1 MSTGPTPIMDGA
13 GRPAPVLT
21 LPTLIDGVEMVGE
34 FKNSGYREP
43 PQLVSLPNR
52 QLVRLPP
59 LLFQVAKAL
68 DEHRHLAGTTD
79 VGIALE
85 RVAAAVSREAGAQL
99 TGEQV
104 VYLVD
109 RKLAP
114 LGVTTYSDG
123 SAPSAVKANPFLALK
138 FKVAVIP
145 ESVSSALGGMF
156 SWLLSPFALIPMIAA
171 LVLSE
176 VWVFT
181 SQSVVDALRY
191 SIMNPVGILVA
202 MGIGM
207 LSVAF
212 HEVGHAA
219 ACRYGGV
226 RPGPMGF
233 GIYIVWP
240 AFYTDVTESYRLG
253 RGGRL
258 RTDLAGVYFNG
269 VFVVALALLY
279 LQTGYQPLLV
289 ALLYVNLEIVQQLLP
304 TMRFDGYYIMSD
316 LAGIPDLFKYI
327 KPILRRTLLRRPPD
341 ALLLDLKRWPQV
353 FVAFWVLVVFP
364 VMLIQLGL
372 IATQVPALLGLA
384 WDKIGL
390 LFEDAMA
397 GGEPVAVIVS
407 VLQALMLVLPIAGL
421 VLITY
426 SYGRLLLRWAVRRV
440 RDRTAG
446 KGRATGPLPDA

>member
-1 MSTGPTPIMDGA
+1 MSTGPIPAVDGA
-13 GRPAPVLT
+13 GPPAVLT
-21 LPTLIDGVEMVGE
+21 LPTLADGTELVGE
-34 FKNSGYREP
+34 YKNSGYREP

-59 LLFQVAKAL
+59 LLFHVVKAL
-68 DEHRHLAGTTD
+68 HDYRHLAGTAD
-79 VGIALE
+79 VETALD
-85 RVAAAVSREAGAQL
+85 RVAAAVSREADARL
-99 TGEQV
+99 TGEQI

-123 SAPSAVKANPFLALK
+123 TPPPVIKANPFLGLK

-145 ESVSSALGGMF
+145 ERVSSLLGGMF
-156 SWLLSPFALIPMIAA
+156 AWLLSPFAMIPLIAG

-176 VWVFT
+176 VWVFGT
-181 SQSVVDALRY
+181 QSVTGALRH
-191 SIMNPVGILVA
+191 SILNPVGILA
-202 MGIGM
+202 IMGLGV

-226 RPGPMGF
+226 KPGPMGF

-240 AFYTDVTESYRLG
+240 AFYTDITESYRLS

-258 RTDLAGVYFNG
+258 RADLAGVYFNG
-269 VFVVALALLY
+269 VFIVALTMLY
-279 LQTGYQPLLV
+279 LQTGYEPILV
-289 ALLYVNLEIVQQLLP
+289 AILYVNLEIVQQLLP

-341 ALLLDLKRWPQV
+341 ALLRDLKRWPQV
-353 FVAFWVLVVFP
+353 FVAFWVLAVFP
-364 VMLIQLGL
+364 VMIVQLFL
-372 IATQVPALLGLA
+372 IALRVPDLMSLA
-384 WDKIGL
+384 WWKVQK
-390 LFEDAMA
+390 LFDDAMA
-397 GGEPVAVIVS
+397 GDGPLDMTVAV
-407 VLQALMLVLPIAGL
+407 LQTLLIVLPVAGL
-421 VLITY
+421 VLITF
-426 SYGRLLLRWAVRRV
+426 SIGRRLVRWAIGYVRGP
-440 RDRTAG
+440 AG
-446 KGRATGPLPDA
+446 NKGPATGPLPGA